1 MQRSIYARRIEQSL
15 QGLDWNLIKGST
27 LLSMGTVISR
37 ILGMAFSLVL
47 AKAFVPE
54 EYGTVR
60 YAITLGMIF
69 SVGTQPFGQHV
80 LARFIGKYK
89 HAPDQLQ
96 RILPNAWFILAVLFT
111 LTMIIAVSVLAILD
125 QLNVGILAI
134 ILGVSCYYAY
144 WGLCRGYGNQVR
156 LIGVNVTSNLVQ
168 LLVVVVVVYLFGI
181 LSPVLAMVIFG
192 LSYLLPIAVFQLFWP
207 MPTRFDLSHIRK
219 DVVSEILRFSG
230 SIWGSH
236 IGYVVYNSIAV
247 LLLARFSGAAA
258 VGIYALANTL
268 ARSFLFVPEAIS
280 TLLMPR
286 IAASS
291 DPSHAS
297 VLKKVMAISV
307 SVNSIL
313 LVIYLVLVEWFVTQ
327 IFGIDYFEGGI
338 TTYAIMALA
347 MIVLGTHTLVTAV
360 LVGKGKPSM
369 ETVSRVIALIATAAL
384 GWLLIPDYGPA
395 GAALAMLAGAIGAVS
410 YYAIM
415 LLFPKSKNQPSSLNI
430 G

>member
-27 LLSMGTVISR
+27 LLSMGTVLSR
-37 ILGMAFSLVL
+37 VLGMAFSLVL
-47 AKAFVPE
+47 AKAFIPE
-54 EYGTVR
+54 EYGTIR

-80 LARFIGKYK
+80 LARYIGKYK
-89 HAPDQLQ
+89 HSPNQLQ
-96 RILPNAWFILAVLFT
+96 RILPNAWLILAVLFL
-111 LTMIIAVSVLAILD
+111 LTMIIAVSVLAIMG
-125 QLNVGILAI
+125 QLNVGVLAI
-134 ILGVSCYYAY
+134 ILGVSFYYAY
-144 WGLCRGYGNQVR
+144 WGLCRGYGAQVR
-156 LIGVNVTSNLVQ
+156 LIGVTVGSNLVQ
-168 LLVVVVVVYLFGI
+168 LTVVVIVIYLLGI
-181 LSPVLAMVIFG
+181 RSPVLAMVIFG
-192 LSYLLPIAVFQLFWP
+192 LSYLLPIVFFQLFWP
-207 MPTRFDLSHIRK
+207 ISTRFDMSYVRK
-219 DVVSEILRFSG
+219 DVMSEILRFSG

-236 IGYVVYNSIAV
+236 IGYVIYNSIVV

-286 IAASS
+286 IAATS
-291 DPSHAS
+291 DRSHAN
-297 VLKKVMAISV
+297 VLKKLIALSISV
-307 SVNSIL
+307 NGML
-313 LVIYLVLVEWFVTQ
+313 LVIYLVLVGWFVTQ
-327 IFGIDYFEGGI
+327 IFGSEYFEGGI

-347 MIVLGTHTLVTAV
+347 MIVLGSHSVVTAV
-360 LVGKGKPSM
+360 LVGKGKPSI
-369 ETVSRVIALIATAAL
+369 ETVSRVIAMIATATV

-395 GAALAMLAGAIGAVS
+395 GAATAMLVGALGAVS

-415 LLFPKSKNQPSSLNI
+415 LLIPKMKKQRSSLNI